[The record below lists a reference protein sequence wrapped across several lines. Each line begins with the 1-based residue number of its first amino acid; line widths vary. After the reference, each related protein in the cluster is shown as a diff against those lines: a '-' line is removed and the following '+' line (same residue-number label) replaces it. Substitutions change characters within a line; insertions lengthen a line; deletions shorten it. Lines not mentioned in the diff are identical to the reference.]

1 MKTTLAVLL
10 LVSSVAYG
18 GPVVKCVEPG
28 NTLDVISFNFQ
39 DGQSEIAVDLL
50 LGSYEGQPTFGSLGA
65 ISVTAAGD
73 RIVETGF
80 FHSGVVYQLPA
91 ALFDAAN
98 AGVAIRSSFNDGS
111 TASCVATF

>member
-28 NTLDVISFNFQ
+28 NTLDV
-39 DGQSEIAVDLL
+39 
-50 LGSYEGQPTFGSLGA
+50 
-65 ISVTAAGD
+65 
-73 RIVETGF
+73 
-80 FHSGVVYQLPA
+80 QLPA